1 MAEKKKILLVDDS
14 EVDLMFT
21 KNMLSKEYEVI
32 TAKSGKEA
40 LNHLI
45 NRLVPDLLLLDIL
58 MPEMDGWETFNKIK
72 GISLLRDV
80 PIAFVT
86 SITGTT
92 EEKRAFNM
100 GADDYIR
107 KPYSQT
113 ELLER
118 VKTLLDR
125 AAHT

>member
-14 EVDLMFT
+14 EVDLIST
-21 KNMLSKEYEVI
+21 TNMLCKEYEVV

-45 NRLVPDLLLLDIL
+45 NKLVPDLLLLDIL

-86 SITGTT
+86 SVTGTT
-92 EEKRAFNM
+92 EEKKAFNM
-100 GADDYIR
+100 GVDDYIK
-107 KPYSQT
+107 KPYTQN

-118 VKTLLDR
+118 VKMLLEKK
-125 AAHT
+125 

>member
-14 EVDLMFT
+14 EVDLVST

-32 TAKSGKEA
+32 TANSGKEA

-45 NRLVPDLLLLDIL
+45 NKLVPDLLLLDIL

-86 SITGTT
+86 SVTGAT
-92 EEKRAFNM
+92 EEKKALKM
-100 GADDYIR
+100 GADDYIK
-107 KPYSQT
+107 KPYSQN

-118 VKTLLDR
+118 VKTLLEKSKK
-125 AAHT
+125 